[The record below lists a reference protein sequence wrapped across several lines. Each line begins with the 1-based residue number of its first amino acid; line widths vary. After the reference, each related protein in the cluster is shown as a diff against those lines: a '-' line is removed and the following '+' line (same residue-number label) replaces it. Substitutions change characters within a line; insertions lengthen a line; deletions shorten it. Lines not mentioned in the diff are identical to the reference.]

1 MIRKALVVGIDNYPT
16 NPLNGCVNDAE
27 DIAELLKKNGDGSP
41 NFEVKLMRDV
51 KTREELLGMI
61 DSLFCTGDSDI
72 ALFYFSGHG
81 SDESTGKIITP
92 DFTGPKSSGVSM
104 TDILDI
110 VHKSKSK
117 NKVII
122 LDCCFSGKFAE
133 SSSIINNGAI
143 LGEGVTIMT
152 ASNRDEYAVEDGI
165 TGHGVFT
172 ELLIQGLKG
181 GAADVSGNIT
191 PASLYSFVDQSLGAW
206 EQRPLFKTNI
216 SRFLPLRTIEPKVP
230 ISVLRKL
237 NQYFKEPNSEFG
249 LNPSYEFTNDPE
261 YSHEVKE
268 PYADRENVKKFK
280 ELQLYESVGL
290 IEPVGEEHMYFAA
303 MESKACK
310 LTPLGLHYWK
320 LSRDERF

>member
-1 MIRKALVVGIDNYPT
+1 MTRKALIVGIDKYPT
-16 NPLNGCVNDAE
+16 YPLGGCVNDAGE
-27 DIAELLKKNGDGSP
+27 IANLLKTNGDGSP
-41 NFEVKLMRDV
+41 NFDVKLMPNVATSD
-51 KTREELLGMI
+51 ELLGLLE
-61 DSLFCTGDSDI
+61 SLFCKGDSDI

-81 SDESTGKIITP
+81 SDESTGRIITP
-92 DFTGPKSSGVSM
+92 DYNGKGSGVSM
-104 TDILDI
+104 VDILDF

-122 LDCCFSGKFAE
+122 LDCCFSGKFGE
-133 SSSIINNGAI
+133 LSSIMNNGAA

-181 GAADVSGNIT
+181 GAADVGGNIT

-230 ISVLRKL
+230 ISTLRKL
-237 NQYFKEPNSEFG
+237 SHYFEYPDSEF
-249 LNPSYEFTNDPE
+249 LLDPSFEFTNNPG
-261 YSHEVKE
+261 YSHELKE
-268 PYADRENVKKFK
+268 PYAVEENVNKFK

-303 MESKACK
+303 MKSKSCK

-320 LSRDERF
+320 LSKDERF